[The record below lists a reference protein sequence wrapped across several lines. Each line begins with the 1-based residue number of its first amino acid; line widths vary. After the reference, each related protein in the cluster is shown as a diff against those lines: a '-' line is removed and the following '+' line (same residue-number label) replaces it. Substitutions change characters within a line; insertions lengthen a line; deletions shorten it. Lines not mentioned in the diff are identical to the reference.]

1 MKQSELRQ
9 IVREEISKI
18 MSESIFKKR
27 TNEAA
32 TMYDLPIM
40 DAQRKSL
47 DNLNDIYFA
56 YLADYAKS
64 KGEDPEKMS
73 KNDLDKKYGEEVTM
87 KLGLPSSSKYADIA
101 MKLKQKGL
109 IKKQN
114 K

>member
-1 MKQSELRQ
+1 MRFLNIEIGVRKNIFETMKHIHTFESFLN
-9 IVREEISKI
+9 EI
-18 MSESIFKKR
+18 
-27 TNEAA
+27 A

-40 DAQRKSL
+40 DAQRKSI

-109 IKKQN
+109 IKK
-114 K
+114 